1 MPRTEK
7 KFGQVNQATSTTLS
21 ELVPTS
27 ANRRNVLINITARS
41 ASDISIATYTSAPS
55 ISPSI
60 TSYSLSSPIV
70 NSAFT
75 NAGTVI
81 STNKSKTEFLSAA
94 STDIIRRTYTVSES
108 KNGLTLSLIGTPTNS
123 SIASIAANINASN
136 FNTPKTSLTSVNM
149 GQDCYTNGIVALD
162 DTYAIT
168 YSPQVT
174 TTTSGQNR
182 FCISSITAANIGST
196 HSDRSFLDTLVANCS
211 YVAAF
216 AFESTTSSDGL
227 GVLMGINSDET
238 GTTAALDS
246 GVIRIFKSGAYSGRV
261 NWRNAN
267 PNTNNQRSQ
276 NWIEFFTSADYNST
290 YPVYAFSHPN
300 WANPY
305 LGATAALVSDI
316 SGNVGTTLPTLPA
329 SQAPAGFRLV
339 DTSGTNSHRKFLD
352 GVATFPSAPTGV
364 TVPTGSNGS
373 RSVTSLKFSPDGT
386 KLAVAY
392 ARNYSGTGD
401 TNSVVVVY
409 TRQGDGTYLHTNSSG
424 ASIRFGTTRADGMGW
439 SSDSKAIFVASN
451 SSLQEWRLESTSLD
465 ASMVTFSN
473 GYTTFP
479 PVAYYTNAESPIAS
493 GTTFSLAS
501 GSIDNGTG
509 LTTARHTSLINIPG
523 SSSTFPN
530 VVILPRIGHNK
541 TAGATVD
548 TVSVFGHTATG
559 VNGTGTA
566 PGYINTVA
574 SNTGLAAKETIQISN
589 VVLEANETIYVQP
602 TSSGAIDSVAYGVE
616 IS

>member
-27 ANRRNVLINITARS
+27 ANRRNVLINVTARS
-41 ASDISIATYTSAPS
+41 ASDISITTYTSAPS

-60 TSYSLSSPIV
+60 TSYIISAPII

-75 NAGTVI
+75 NAESVI
-81 STNKSKTEFLSAA
+81 STNKSKTEFLSAS
-94 STDIIRRTYTVSES
+94 STTIARRTYTVSES
-108 KNGLTLSLIGTPTNS
+108 KNGLTFALVATPTNS
-123 SIASIAANINASN
+123 SIVSIAANINASN
-136 FNTPKTSLTSVNM
+136 FNVAKSSLTNVGQS
-149 GQDCYTNGIVALD
+149 QDCFTNGIVAID

-168 YSPQVT
+168 YTPQN
-174 TTTSGQNR
+174 TSATAGQNR
-182 FCISSITAANIGST
+182 FCLSYITAANFVST
-196 HSDRSFLDTLVANCS
+196 NSDRSFLDTLVANCS

-227 GVLMGINSDET
+227 GILVGTAT
-238 GTTAALDS
+238 GDTSITAALDS
-246 GVIRIFKSGAYSGRV
+246 GVIRIFKSGAYAGRV
-261 NWRNAN
+261 NWRNAS
-267 PNTNNQRSQ
+267 PNTSSQ
-276 NWIEFFTSADYNST
+276 KPRNWMEFFTSADYNST

-316 SGNVGTTLPTLPA
+316 SGNVGTTLPTLPS

-352 GVATFPSAPTGV
+352 GAATFPAAPTGV
-364 TVPTGSNGS
+364 TVPTGSDGS

-392 ARNYSGTGD
+392 ARDYSGTGD

-424 ASIRFGTTRADGMGW
+424 SSIQFGTTRADGMGW
-439 SSDSKAIFVASN
+439 SSDSKAIFVASS
-451 SSLQEWRLESTSLD
+451 SSLQEWRLQSTSLD

-479 PVAYYTNAESPIAS
+479 PVAYYTTAESPIVS
-493 GTTFSLAS
+493 GSTVSVAS
-501 GSIDNGTG
+501 GSSANGTG

-530 VVILPRIGHNK
+530 VVVLPRVSNS
-541 TAGATVD
+541 TTSGATVD
-548 TVSVFGHTATG
+548 TVSVFGHTVTG

-574 SNTGLAAKETIQISN
+574 SNTGLSAKETVQISN
-589 VVLEANETIYVQP
+589 VVLEESERIYIQP
-602 TSSGAIDSVAYGVE
+602 TSSGVIDAVAYGVE